1 MLRRIPPVILIVLLL
16 AIYGFMTK
24 LIADPINTLIIL
36 GLCVVLFLVVRNY
49 LQSGSFIP
57 RASEQRKPKQ
67 AKPKTK
73 GSPKTPVIRQAFK
86 KQSAS
91 PRKDHPFRVIDGNKG
106 KSKEKQNDQ
115 KSQDNISH

>member
-16 AIYGFMTK
+16 AIYGFLTK
-24 LIADPINTLIIL
+24 LIADPINTFIIL

-49 LQSGSFIP
+49 LQSGSFFS

-67 AKPKTK
+67 TKAKA
-73 GSPKTPVIRQAFK
+73 SPKTPIIRQAFK
-86 KQSAS
+86 KQSTTS

-106 KSKEKQNDQ
+106 KSKEKQNDR
-115 KSQDNISH
+115 KSQDHISH